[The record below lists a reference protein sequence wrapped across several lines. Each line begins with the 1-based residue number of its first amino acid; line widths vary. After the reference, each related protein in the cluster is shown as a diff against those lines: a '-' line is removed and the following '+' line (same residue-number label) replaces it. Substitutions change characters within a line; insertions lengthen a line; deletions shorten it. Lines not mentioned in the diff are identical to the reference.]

1 MVDALCEVW
10 YDERVHLMHVCAS
23 PQDPHAENSEEGE
36 PVGHTAVVRG
46 ESAIFGPN
54 VHILSKEEGANNEYS
69 EKDERAIPQIVFF
82 DSHFLY
88 FFITNFFLFNF

>member
-1 MVDALCEVW
+1 MVDAISQVW
-10 YDERVHLMHVCAS
+10 KDKRVHLMHVSAS
-23 PQDPHAENSEEGE
+23 PQNPHAEDTEEGE

-46 ESAIFGPN
+46 ESAIFCSN